1 MKIRLNYI
9 LIVLLLTMMLV
20 NVYGQKDATKSTN
33 QLVSTTA
40 KTYQEDIASGVV
52 LVDYWAVWCGPCRK
66 MEPTLQEVATETKVR
81 VLKLNVDDYTAFVR
95 QQKIDIIPTMIIYK
109 DGLEVERL
117 NGVYAKSDLIRVLN
131 KYL

>member
-1 MKIRLNYI
+1 
-9 LIVLLLTMMLV
+9 MMLV